1 MKHLVLGAGIL
12 VVAVAAATAPAP
24 ASPAPRGK
32 VGSPEAT
39 PEAPAAQAQPRPV
52 FPEGAPQG
60 PLVRVENVRIEAKR
74 AEPSAGSLAVSAPR
88 PPSAGDPRRLEGV
101 LARELELAPVQQA
114 QVADILRE
122 RQEAIEAY
130 HRELRAS
137 GVFRPKEY
145 ERRVGA
151 IVDLSYSR
159 IAQVLDAAQNRK
171 FAELIRTGRLGDA
184 VPFDIEPHMVVLE

>member
-12 VVAVAAATAPAP
+12 VVAAVAATAPAP
-24 ASPAPRGK
+24 ASLAPQGRGR
-32 VGSPEAT
+32 SAALT
-39 PEAPAAQAQPRPV
+39 PEAPAAQVEPHPV
-52 FPEGAPQG
+52 VPGGAPQG
-60 PLVRVENVRIEAKR
+60 SLVRAENVRIEAER
-74 AEPSAGSLAVSAPR
+74 AEPSAGSSAVSAPR
-88 PPSAGDPRRLEGV
+88 PPSARDPRRLEGV
-101 LARELELAPVQQA
+101 LVRELELAPVQQG

-122 RQEAIEAY
+122 RKEAIEAY
-130 HRELRAS
+130 HCELRSS